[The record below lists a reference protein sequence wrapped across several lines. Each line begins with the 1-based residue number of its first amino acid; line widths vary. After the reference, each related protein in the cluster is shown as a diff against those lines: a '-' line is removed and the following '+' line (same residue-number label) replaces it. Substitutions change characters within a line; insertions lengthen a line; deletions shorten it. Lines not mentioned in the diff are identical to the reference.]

1 MKRTLRLSL
10 AAAGAAVAMA
20 GCDPRAAPGS
30 ASVAPSRPAPSAS
43 ASAPAAARPDP
54 TQAAASPAS
63 PAAASVPRDGFSDTV
78 ITART
83 KAAILSDPGMTG
95 SDVSVNTDRGVVS
108 LTGTIKS
115 QEQAAI
121 ASAHAQ
127 RQDGVLRIDNHL
139 AANLQ

>member
-1 MKRTLRLSL
+1 MIPRNLLAITVACALCACGRGDRPE
-10 AAAGAAVAMA
+10 AAAPPLPPPPAAKTAQV
-20 GCDPRAAPGS
+20 AAPPD
-30 ASVAPSRPAPSAS
+30 ASIQSPAPKA
-43 ASAPAAARPDP
+43 APAA
-54 TQAAASPAS
+54 
-63 PAAASVPRDGFSDTV
+63 SDAISDSI

-83 KAAILSDPGMTG
+83 QAGILTDPGMAG

-108 LTGTIKS
+108 LTGVIKS

-139 AANLQ
+139 AVNLN

>member
-1 MKRTLRLSL
+1 MKRTLCLSL
-10 AAAGAAVAMA
+10 AVAALAAAA
-20 GCDPRAAPGS
+20 CNPRTEPAS
-30 ASVAPSRPAPSAS
+30 ASVAPPRAAPQAT
-43 ASAPAAARPDP
+43 APAQPDA
-54 TQAAASPAS
+54 TQAAASPATPVAS
-63 PAAASVPRDGFSDTV
+63 SVPRDGFSDTV
-78 ITART
+78 ITSRT

-95 SDVSVNTDRGVVS
+95 ADVSVNTDRGVVS

>member
-1 MKRTLRLSL
+1 MKRTLCLLL
-10 AAAGAAVAMA
+10 AVAGAALAA
-20 GCDPRAAPGS
+20 CDPRTDRGS
-30 ASVAPSRPAPSAS
+30 ASVTPPPASSA
-43 ASAPAAARPDP
+43 AAPAAEPPGARP
-54 TQAAASPAS
+54 APAS
-63 PAAASVPRDGFSDTV
+63 PAPAVASSVPREGFSDTV

>member
-1 MKRTLRLSL
+1 MTRTLCLSL
-10 AAAGAAVAMA
+10 AVAGAALSIA
-20 GCDPRAAPGS
+20 GCDPRSEPGS
-30 ASVAPSRPAPSAS
+30 ASVAPSRPGPSPTAPTAAQRDTAPS
-43 ASAPAAARPDP
+43 
-54 TQAAASPAS
+54 AAASPA
-63 PAAASVPRDGFSDTV
+63 PVAASVPREGFSDTV

-83 KAAILSDPGMTG
+83 KAAILSDPGMAG

-115 QEQAAI
+115 QEQSAI

>member
-1 MKRTLRLSL
+1 MNRTLFLPLTL
-10 AAAGAAVAMA
+10 AAAGLAIAA
-20 GCDPRAAPGS
+20 CNPRHEPSS
-30 ASVAPSRPAPSAS
+30 ASVAPSRSAPPAAPAP
-43 ASAPAAARPDP
+43 PAAQADP
-54 TQAAASPAS
+54 AQASPSVATQVPS
-63 PAAASVPRDGFSDTV
+63 SVPRDAFSDTV

>member
-1 MKRTLRLSL
+1 MKRTLFLPLALAL
-10 AAAGAAVAMA
+10 AACHPQGA
-20 GCDPRAAPGS
+20 S
-30 ASVAPSRPAPSAS
+30 NTASIAPSRESPSPPAT
-43 ASAPAAARPDP
+43 AAA
-54 TQAAASPAS
+54 AAAQPNPAEVHASTSGPSPAS
-63 PAAASVPRDGFSDTV
+63 TPKDSLSDTV

-115 QEQAAI
+115 TEQAAI

>member
-1 MKRTLRLSL
+1 MKRTLCLSL
-10 AAAGAAVAMA
+10 ALASLTIAA
-20 GCDPRAAPGS
+20 CNPRSEPKT
-30 ASVAPSRPAPSAS
+30 ASVAPSRPAPSAAAIPPS
-43 ASAPAAARPDP
+43 AQSEAAQ
-54 TQAAASPAS
+54 TAASPSQPMAS
-63 PAAASVPRDGFSDTV
+63 NAPREGFSDTV

-108 LTGTIKS
+108 LTGLIKS
-115 QEQAAI
+115 HEQAAI

-127 RQDGVLRIDNHL
+127 RQEGVLRIDNHL